1 MSAIMLM
8 VIMFCGG
15 MAVAVQPSINARLA
29 ETLGGVLESACISFA
44 VGTVVLFI
52 IVMLTGK
59 GSLKATVSAPLW
71 ELSGGLLGA
80 MFVTLFIIAVPR
92 IGTAAAMGAS
102 IGGQLTTG
110 ILLDYYGLFGVTH
123 IPLDFK
129 RLLGVG
135 LLILGSALILRQ

>member
-1 MSAIMLM
+1 MSSILLAI
-8 VIMFCGG
+8 IMFCGG

-29 ETLGGVLESACISFA
+29 ERLGGVFESACVSFA
-44 VGTVVLFI
+44 VGTAALLLIVFI
-52 IVMLTGK
+52 AGK
-59 GSLKATVSAPLW
+59 GSLKAIPSAPLW

-80 MFVTLFIIAVPR
+80 VFVTLFIIAVPR

-110 ILLDYYGLFGVTH
+110 ILLDYFGLFGIPS

-129 RLLGVG
+129 RLLGVA
-135 LLILGSALILRQ
+135 LLILGAALILRH

>member
-1 MSAIMLM
+1 MSAIMIM
-8 VIMFCGG
+8 IIMFCGG

-29 ETLGGVLESACISFA
+29 ERLGGVLESACISFA
-44 VGTVVLFI
+44 VGTVVLLFI
-52 IVMLTGK
+52 VIILGK
-59 GSLKATVSAPLW
+59 GSLKETFSAPLW

-110 ILLDYYGLFGVTH
+110 ILLDYYGLFGFTQ

-129 RLLGVG
+129 RLLGVC